1 MFVGAFAPSGQPF
14 GNREEQWLVE
24 KMPPLLGFQHPVTTE
39 GYHNMGH
46 PGLSAM
52 SIEKIPKTIN

>member
-1 MFVGAFAPSGQPF
+1 VFVGAIAPSG
-14 GNREEQWLVE
+14 NRLVTE
-24 KMPPLLGFQHPVTTE
+24 NHGWSKKCRPYWVLQHLVTTE
-39 GYHNMGH
+39 GYHNMGD